1 MASSDHAE
9 RERAWDRF
17 VTTFTPRLLQVARAV
32 TRDHD
37 ASMDAYAYTLGQL
50 REDGFRRLLAYQA
63 TGGCSFETWLT
74 VVTRR
79 LCFDYHRHK
88 YGRARAEDPQA
99 LEEQRM
105 RRRLADLVAAAVEPE
120 LASTYPDPAAVL
132 ERAEILEALDTA
144 LGQLAP
150 RDRLLLRYRF
160 DDDLSARKIMRLMEF
175 PTVFHVYR
183 RLNALL
189 AQCRISLQKR
199 GFQNG
204 HA

>member
-32 TRDHD
+32 ACDHD
-37 ASMDAYAYTLGQL
+37 AAMDAYTYTLGQL
-50 REDGFRRLLAYQA
+50 RENDCRRLLAYRV

-79 LCFDYHRHK
+79 LCLDHHRHK

-120 LASTYPDPAAVL
+120 LAATHPDPAAVL
-132 ERAEILEALDTA
+132 ERAEILEALDIA

-189 AQCRISLQKR
+189 AQCRIALQKR
-199 GFQNG
+199 GFRSG

>member
-17 VTTFTPRLLQVARAV
+17 VTTFTPRLMQVARAV
-32 TRDHD
+32 ARDHD

-50 REDGFRRLLAYQA
+50 REDGFRRLRAYQA
-63 TGGCSFETWLT
+63 TDGCSFKTWLT

-79 LCFDYHRHK
+79 LCLDYHRHK
-88 YGRARAEDPQA
+88 YGRPRTEEPQA

-120 LASTYPDPAAVL
+120 LAATYPDPAAVL
-132 ERAEILEALDTA
+132 ERAEILEALDA
-144 LGQLAP
+144 VLGQLAP
-150 RDRLLLRYRF
+150 RDQLLLRYRF
-160 DDDLSARKIMRLMEF
+160 DDDLSAREIARLMDF
-175 PTVFHVYR
+175 STVFHVYR

-189 AQCRISLQKR
+189 AKCRIAFQER
-199 GFQNG
+199 GFRNG
-204 HA
+204 DA